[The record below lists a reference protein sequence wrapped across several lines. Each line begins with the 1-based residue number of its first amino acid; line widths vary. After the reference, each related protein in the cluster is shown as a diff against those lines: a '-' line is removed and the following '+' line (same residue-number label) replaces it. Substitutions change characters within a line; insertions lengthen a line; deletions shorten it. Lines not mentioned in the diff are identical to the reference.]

1 MEVFKILKSTTPTNT
16 FMVTSLDVVFS
27 SLADA
32 SVLHCYAIL
41 QQMYEKIVILKKK
54 NVWHK
59 PQAG

>member
-32 SVLHCYAIL
+32 SVLHCYATL
-41 QQMYEKIVILKKK
+41 QQMYEKIVI
-54 NVWHK
+54 
-59 PQAG
+59 